1 MNSVRLFFRVLK
13 WFVICCFRHRCQ
25 RGGKYK
31 SKSKGQRNRG
41 ASLKSNCKC
50 YVSTLENPST
60 KEVIIAKAS
69 LKHTP
74 PCNPSPMQSMIGRVK
89 SGRNFKSIPFKV
101 EPPPPPPKW
110 ETYFFALI
118 LFFWKVIQRAAALIE
133 CRVSTQ
139 TLRMTLDKDP
149 DFPRTISTD
158 REFMR
163 NLRLYIKQKGIS
175 APKPSTTGQIST
187 NTEDIDYEQIM

>member
-13 WFVICCFRHRCQ
+13 WFVFCCFRHRCQ

-89 SGRNFKSIPFKV
+89 SGRNFKSRPFQV
-101 EPPPPPPKW
+101 PPPQ
-110 ETYFFALI
+110 LGNL
-118 LFFWKVIQRAAALIE
+118 LFCTHIIFWKVIQRAAALIE

-139 TLRMTLDKDP
+139 TLRMPLDKDP

-187 NTEDIDYEQIM
+187 DTEDIDYEQIM